1 MHPAID
7 GVMRRLAHATA
18 DSERAMK
25 RHPLQRD
32 LARGLLPRSSYVA
45 WLTQLFFVHRT
56 LEWHLGRLRAFV
68 PPLAAVVHDHYFHTP
83 ALASDLSC
91 FAVDLQR
98 VTRLAPTN
106 VLVDLI
112 DGVAV
117 RAPLSLVGFAYVLED
132 AKNGGRQIAMR
143 ARLAYRLQPSLGVA
157 YLDPYGDKQR
167 QRWLE
172 FKRDMEATGFDPEEV
187 GVITTAARRMQD
199 SLAAIMDAIVAGEM
213 TDAGRRPAT

>member
-1 MHPAID
+1 MHPIID
-7 GVMRRLAHATA
+7 GVLRRLAHATA

-25 RHPLQRD
+25 QHPLQRD
-32 LARGLLPRSSYVA
+32 LTRGLLPRSSYVN

-56 LEWHLGRLRAFV
+56 LEWHLGRLRAVV
-68 PPLAAVVHDHYFHTP
+68 PPLAAVVRDHYFHTP

-98 VTRLAPTN
+98 VTRLAPTH

-112 DGVAV
+112 DGLAV
-117 RAPLSLVGFAYVLED
+117 RAPLSLVGFAYVLEEG
-132 AKNGGRQIAMR
+132 KNGGRQIAMR

-172 FKRDMEATGFDPEEV
+172 FKGDMESVGFEPEEIHV
-187 GVITTAARRMQD
+187 MADAARRTHQ
-199 SLAAIMDAIVAGEM
+199 SLIAIMDAIVMGEM
-213 TDAGRRPAT
+213 ADARRRPAT